1 MNEYFLFLNIY
12 ATPFPVLLDLWIP
25 CFKIY
30 MWFYAFLHYLIL
42 KSYISFSIFKRTKV
56 MLRQTFSTKHTWC
69 DAGPIW
75 KGFHFSKAEK
85 SLEELFLSDICTT
98 LSLKQKLI
106 CKSGLSLVP
115 KSVNSTSHYFLHLFS
130 LRYWLCAYWIGI
142 L

>member
-1 MNEYFLFLNIY
+1 MQR
-12 ATPFPVLLDLWIP
+12 PFPVLLDLWIP

-30 MWFYAFLHYLIL
+30 MIFMHFYTTWFWNHTYLSL
-42 KSYISFSIFKRTKV
+42 LSNGTKV